1 LVDVKAVVAL
11 TKREGESYPDFIR
24 RVRSNGVAR
33 LVKIEDLND
42 NLDPSRLGK
51 LLGAE
56 AARLEAKYTEALMLE
71 GSAGTVVSAW
81 VADGVLSRLVELP
94 SGGARIESYDERN
107 GSCSAAISPLLLSE
121 AGC

>member
-24 RVRSNGVAR
+24 RVRSNV
-33 LVKIEDLND
+33 VKIEDLND